1 MLQQLAELPV
11 CNTTVR
17 IERDYPAKECQ
28 CFLRAAPLMA
38 EHREPLDRIHVV
50 RVLVQDRTVER
61 LRVGQTPDTIMLCRC

>member
-1 MLQQLAELPV
+1 
-11 CNTTVR
+11 
-17 IERDYPAKECQ
+17 
-28 CFLRAAPLMA
+28 MA